1 MKLTKDEVK
10 HIAKLARLELTEAE
24 VDKFAEQ
31 LSGILSNADMLA
43 EVNTDDVEPIAQITG
58 LKNVSFADEVQDTGL
73 ADKLLEQSP
82 MPIQD
87 HMIKVKNVFND

>member
-1 MKLTKDEVK
+1 MKLSVEEVK
-10 HIAKLARLELTEAE
+10 HIAKLARLELSDQE
-24 VDKFAEQ
+24 VEKFAEQ
-31 LSGILSNADMLA
+31 LSEILSNADRLD
-43 EVNTDDVEPIAQITG
+43 EVDTKGVEPIAQITG
-58 LKNVSFADEVQDTGL
+58 LRNVSFPDEPEPCDL